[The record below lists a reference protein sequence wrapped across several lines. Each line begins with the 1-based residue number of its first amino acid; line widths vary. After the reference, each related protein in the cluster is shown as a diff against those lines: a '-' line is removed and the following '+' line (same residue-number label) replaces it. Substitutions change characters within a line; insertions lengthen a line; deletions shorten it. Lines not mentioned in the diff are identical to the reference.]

1 MQTSFVM
8 ESGNDSQRTDRF
20 LAGDGEVTARG
31 FRRGPRR
38 TTSLTMSDRPIARLA
53 RGMPASEGAG
63 VRINRLIGTPE
74 LRTLDPFLMLDYF
87 DSDRPGD
94 YLAGFPD
101 HPHRGFETVTYMLAG
116 RMRHRDNQGHE
127 GVIESGGVQWMR
139 AARGLVHSEMPEQE
153 NGLMRG
159 FQLWVNLPA
168 RLKMSA
174 PGYQEFGAER
184 FPVETRDGGAT
195 VKIIAGP
202 GSPIAAGPAEALYYD
217 VTLPAGARFVEP
229 LPAEHKAAVVV
240 YEGAVTIADRRAEAL
255 SVAALSEGERVAATA
270 GPEGARLL
278 LLAGRPIGEPVA
290 WGGPFV
296 MNSREEVMQAYDDY
310 RAGRF

>member
-1 MQTSFVM
+1 M
-8 ESGNDSQRTDRF
+8 N
-20 LAGDGEVTARG
+20 
-31 FRRGPRR
+31 
-38 TTSLTMSDRPIARLA
+38 DRPIARLA
-53 RGMPASEGAG
+53 RGEPASEGAG
-63 VRINRLIGTPE
+63 VRINRLIGTPA

-87 DSDRPGD
+87 DSDRPDD

-116 RMRHRDNQGHE
+116 RLRHRDNTGRE
-127 GVIESGGVQWMR
+127 GVIQSGGVQWMT
-139 AARGLVHSEMPEQE
+139 AGRGIVHSEMPEQE

-174 PGYQEFGAER
+174 PGYQEFGPER
-184 FPVETRDGGAT
+184 FPVEARAGGVS
-195 VKIIAGP
+195 VKIVAGP
-202 GSPIAAGPAEALYYD
+202 GSPLAASATEARFYD

-229 LPAEHKAAVVV
+229 LPAGHSAALVV
-240 YEGAVTIADRRAEAL
+240 YEGAVSVGDVHAEAL
-255 SVAALSEGERVAATA
+255 SVAALGEGERVAATA
-270 GPEGARLL
+270 GPDGARLL
-278 LLAGRPIGEPVA
+278 LLAGRPLNEPVA